1 MPQQFDVYINP
12 SKSTRAAFPYIVDIQ
27 NPVISDIATRIV
39 IPLGWVENF
48 RNEKLQGLTPELSYE
63 GETLLLLTPQI
74 ASIPSKF
81 LKSPIGSLSHFRDEI
96 IAALDFAITGI

>member
-1 MPQQFDVYINP
+1 MSQFDVYINP
-12 SKSTRAAFPYIVDIQ
+12 SKNTRGTFPYIVDIQ
-27 NPVISDIATRIV
+27 SPVISDIVTRMV
-39 IPLGWVENF
+39 IPLGRIKDF
-48 RNEKLQGLTPELSYE
+48 KNEKMQGLTPELNYD

-96 IAALDFAITGI
+96 IAAMDFAITGI